1 MTPAQE
7 QRLRQL
13 CANYNVEFDPS
24 DYIEYPPDSFMM
36 PGWVEGWV
44 GGVERGPDGFK
55 PRKHTI
61 YVGVSPEGDSHS

>member
-13 CANYNVEFDPS
+13 CTNYNVEFDPS

-44 GGVERGPDGFK
+44 GGVER
-55 PRKHTI
+55 TI